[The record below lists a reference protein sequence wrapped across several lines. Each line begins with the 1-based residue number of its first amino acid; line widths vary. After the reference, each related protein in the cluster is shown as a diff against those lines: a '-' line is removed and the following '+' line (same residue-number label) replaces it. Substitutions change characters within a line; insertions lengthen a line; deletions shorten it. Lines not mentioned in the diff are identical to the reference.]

1 MTLWLHFR
9 RIVAYHRLPDSGA
22 STGMTSCHHHLPIR
36 SSRNPSVA
44 RRSTAGTFLS
54 ALFGLL
60 WLTLHSC
67 DSQATDLKRI
77 APLLSAKS
85 TADLSTMRKRGV
97 IRVLV
102 SYKKTEYFV
111 VNGQQR
117 GFEYE
122 LMEQYEQFL
131 NKKNRKGQLHFD
143 VVYIPVPFDRLIPNL
158 VAGRG
163 DVAAAGLTITP
174 ERKTKVSFTNPY
186 VENVSEVVVTHKSDE
201 SIKSIEDLSGR
212 IVYVLS
218 GSSYAQHLTELSEK
232 FKKAGK
238 SPVYVVESD
247 PYLATED
254 ILELVN
260 ADIVDVTVADNHIA
274 ELWSSV
280 LPDITVHKDI
290 AVNTSG
296 QIAWAVRKSNP
307 ELLAN
312 LNEFLRDHRTGTEL
326 GNVLFKR
333 YYENTRWI
341 QNPLSE
347 SSRDKLEKY
356 HALFQKYA
364 NEYKFDWLLVAALA
378 FQESRLNPK
387 KKSPRGA
394 VGLLQVKPS
403 TAKDRHIR
411 IKDVHKIDNNVHAG
425 VKYLAFLR
433 DRYFNSPSIEPG
445 SRVHFSLAA
454 YNAGPAKVRKMRDKA
469 KEMGLDPNVWFR
481 NVERAAQQMVGSETT
496 RYVANIYKYYLAYKL
511 LSNLHEN
518 KAVALEAQS
527 Q

>member
-1 MTLWLHFR
+1 
-9 RIVAYHRLPDSGA
+9 
-22 STGMTSCHHHLPIR
+22 
-36 SSRNPSVA
+36 
-44 RRSTAGTFLS
+44 
-54 ALFGLL
+54 
-60 WLTLHSC
+60 
-67 DSQATDLKRI
+67 
-77 APLLSAKS
+77 
-85 TADLSTMRKRGV
+85 MRKRGV

-102 SYKKTEYFV
+102 IYKKTEYFV

-122 LMEQYEQFL
+122 LMEQYERFI
-131 NKKNRKGQLHFD
+131 NKGRKKGQLHFD
-143 VVYIPVPFDRLIPNL
+143 VVYIPVPFDRLLSNL
-158 VAGRG
+158 MEGRG

-174 ERKTKVSFTNPY
+174 ARKKKVAFTNPY
-186 VENVSEVVVTHKSDE
+186 VDNINEVVVTHKSDTNIR
-201 SIKSIEDLSGR
+201 STDDLSGR

-218 GSSYAQHLTELSEK
+218 GSSYVQHLAALSEK
-232 FKKAGK
+232 FKKEDKA
-238 SPVYVVESD
+238 PIYIVESD

-260 ADIVDVTVADNHIA
+260 AGIVDLTVADNHMA
-274 ELWSSV
+274 RLWASV
-280 LPDITVHKDI
+280 LPDIAVHENI
-290 AVNTSG
+290 AVNTDG
-296 QIAWAVRKSNP
+296 EIAWAVRKNNP

-312 LNEFLRDHRTGTEL
+312 LNEFLRTHRTGTEL
-326 GNVLFKR
+326 GNVLFTR

-347 SSRDKLEKY
+347 SARDRLEKY

-394 VGLLQVKPS
+394 VGLMQVKPS
-403 TAKDRHIR
+403 TAKDKNIR
-411 IKDVHKIDNNVHAG
+411 IKDINKVDNNIHAG

-433 DRYFNSPSIEPG
+433 DRYFSSPKIEPG
-445 SRVHFSLAA
+445 SRDHFTLAA
-454 YNAGPAKVRKMRDKA
+454 YNAGPAKVRKMRAKA

-496 RYVANIYKYYLAYKL
+496 RYVANIYKYYLAYTL
-511 LSNLHEN
+511 LNNLNDN
-518 KAVALEAQS
+518 KAVALEAQA